1 MPDDLA
7 LGASLYIAVLL
18 ARVCLE
24 HPFALEFRTRIPA
37 LIYHL
42 MISLI
47 VPHPRVDEGV
57 RDVREE
63 VTENHESSPDKQ
75 ERTRHVEVSLVEGV
89 EKQEPQTRP
98 GKNRLGDYSPA
109 EDEPDTEGHQ
119 GHGGKQSV
127 PQRVLEID
135 HPLGESLRP
144 CGPEVVRSQH
154 VQHGTALEPAELGDA
169 DHGERYD
176 REGEMLQ
183 KVHDPSAIRTGHPR
197 DEKDTISCPA
207 REVNAQN
214 ELENEPQPEGR
225 HAVTH
230 EREKRASVVQGAVLF
245 YRRVDAKRD
254 GDQDRYYKRGSHQ
267 QDGRPYPEYDNRVDR
282 RVLLETRAKVSMK
295 DDIPYPDAILDG

>member
-1 MPDDLA
+1 MAGTSHHPE
-7 LGASLYIAVLL
+7 
-18 ARVCLE
+18 ARN
-24 HPFALEFRTRIPA
+24 
-37 LIYHL
+37 
-42 MISLI
+42 
-47 VPHPRVDEGV
+47 PR
-57 RDVREE
+57 
-63 VTENHESSPDKQ
+63 
-75 ERTRHVEVSLVEGV
+75 LC
-89 EKQEPQTRP
+89 
-98 GKNRLGDYSPA
+98 DYGPT
-109 EDEPDTEGHQ
+109 EDEPYAEGHE
-119 GHGGKQSV
+119 GHGGKQGV
-127 PQRVLEID
+127 PQRMLEID

-144 CGPEVVRSQH
+144 CGLEVVRSQH

-183 KVHDPSAIRTGHPR
+183 KVHDPSAIRTGHTR

-254 GDQDRYYKRGSHQ
+254 GD
-267 QDGRPYPEYDNRVDR
+267 
-282 RVLLETRAKVSMK
+282 
-295 DDIPYPDAILDG
+295 